1 MRSILLC
8 AAGALTLAACQQPA
22 APADTASPEAAD
34 AAMDASATTGGGSG
48 AAPAS
53 TAHNSSAG
61 AMAAGDASADTAG
74 AAPAND
80 GIGGPTSQTA
90 RDTAKE
96 KAEETNLHPRT
107 P

>member
-22 APADTASPEAAD
+22 PPADTAAPEATD
-34 AAMDASATTGGGSG
+34 AAMDASASTGSGSG
-48 AAPAS
+48 AAAPTSAR
-53 TAHNSSAG
+53 TSSSG
-61 AMAAGDASADTAG
+61 AMAAGEASADTAG
-74 AAPAND
+74 AAPANE

-96 KAEETNLHPRT
+96 KAEQTNLHPQT